1 MKIIKG
7 DLILTKDTTYDEDL
21 KVEGN
26 IICKGRRWDL
36 NCRNLDCWNLNCLNL
51 DCCNLN
57 CWNLNC
63 NNLNCNNLN
72 CLNLDCCNLNCWNL
86 DCRNLDCWNLDCR
99 NLDCWNV
106 VCCDKIKV
114 KKGCKVKC
122 KFLIKN
128 RFSVEQKEWKIE
140 EKRKANEK
148 R

>member
-1 MKIIKG
+1 MTKTIKG
-7 DLILTKDTTYDEDL
+7 DLILKKDTTFDEAL

-26 IICKGRRWDL
+26 IKGYFDL
-36 NCRNLDCWNLNCLNL
+36 KVVGNL

-57 CWNLNC
+57 
-63 NNLNCNNLN
+63 
-72 CLNLDCCNLNCWNL
+72 
-86 DCRNLDCWNLDCR
+86 CRNLDCWNLDCR

-140 EKRKANEK
+140 EKRRANEN